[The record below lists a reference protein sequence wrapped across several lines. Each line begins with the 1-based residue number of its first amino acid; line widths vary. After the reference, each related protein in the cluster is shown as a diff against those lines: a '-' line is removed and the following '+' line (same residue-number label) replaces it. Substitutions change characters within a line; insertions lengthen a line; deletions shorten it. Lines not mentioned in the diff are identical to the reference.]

1 MANKSDWKG
10 FEKLVAE
17 ALGGKRRFRTTEN
30 YGKTADDVKFDKR
43 TRREHPRVRKVAIEC
58 KKRKG
63 TLNIHAFFAEAKTK
77 YIKDGKHLIFASK
90 ITKRGTLAKDL
101 EDFKERIGKLAL
113 ARYLRRHPNRP
124 GCFFRLRENKKLKEK
139 LVKKALRKAKDKI
152 AQRKKELQAS
162 HDISALV
169 TVELKFFSK
178 LWNAW
183 IGRRHE
189 GEEE

>member
-10 FEKLVAE
+10 FEKLVAA

-30 YGKTADDVKFDKR
+30 YGKTADDVKFSKDV
-43 TRREHPRVRKVAIEC
+43 RRAHPRVRKVAIEC

-90 ITKRGTLAKDL
+90 ITRRGTLKKDL
-101 EDFKERIGKLAL
+101 EDFKDRVVKLAL
-113 ARYLRRHPNRP
+113 ARYLKRHPNYP
-124 GCFFRLRENKKLKEK
+124 GSFFKQPRNKAIRKH
-139 LVKKALRKAKDKI
+139 VAQKALRKARAKI
-152 AQRKKELQAS
+152 KQREKELRAS

-169 TVELKFFSK
+169 TVELGFFKK
-178 LWNAW
+178 LWNSW

-189 GEEE
+189 SEKE